1 MGQIDYLLHDYILPR
16 IKDYHQQYFEREQFQ
31 ISLGHRYH
39 SVVGSPCR
47 FSQSASNSFKLP
59 GITYIL
65 PLIPL

>member
-1 MGQIDYLLHDYILPR
+1 MSQLDYPLHDHSSPR
-16 IKDYHQQYFEREQFQ
+16 IKNYHQQYFEREKFQ
-31 ISLGHRYH
+31 IYLGHLYH

-47 FSQSASNSFKLP
+47 FSQSASNSFKLA